1 MRAGS
6 VPGAIGSLLVLTT
19 SVLYFA
25 IINSQGDTGSRRTIG
40 VVVAL
45 LISAALGV
53 VASCSLPAK
62 SRSAI
67 FAVAAGSLLG
77 LGWLAIFSIGLL
89 LLASGAL
96 FAFAALKVLAEA
108 QATSVALPLTA
119 GAIVACRSASAAALD
134 RIDLSGDARH

>member
-6 VPGAIGSLLVLTT
+6 VPGAIGILLVLTT
-19 SVLYFA
+19 TVLYLA
-25 IINSQGDTGSRRTIG
+25 IIDSQGDTGSRRTIG
-40 VVVAL
+40 VVIAL
-45 LISAALGV
+45 LLSAALGV
-53 VASCSLPAK
+53 VASWSLPAK

-108 QATSVALPLTA
+108 QAASVAPPLIA
-119 GAIVACRSASAAALD
+119 GAMSLVAAPALLLW
-134 RIDLSGDARH
+134 IA

>member
-19 SVLYFA
+19 TVLYLA
-25 IINSQGDTGSRRTIG
+25 IIGSQGDTGSRRTVG

-45 LISAALGV
+45 LISAALG
-53 VASCSLPAK
+53 ATACWSWPAK

-89 LLASGAL
+89 LFASGVL
-96 FAFAALKVLAEA
+96 FAFAALRVLAEA
-108 QATSVALPLTA
+108 QATSVGLPLIA
-119 GAIVACRSASAAALD
+119 GAMSLVAAPALLLW
-134 RIDLSGDARH
+134 IA